1 LAILKKIL
9 LRDFVSGT
17 AVASELSRPTGLSS
31 LCYNAHCDNLMEVAL
46 FSIMSVCG
54 WMGGWVGGWVG
65 GCLFVTANTVETFD
79 VSSWCKARMSLKMAA
94 FFDALRHMDVMF

>member
-1 LAILKKIL
+1 MHACVPIREKLNRILLLKCLAILKKIL

-54 WMGGWVGGWVG
+54 WMGGWVGRWVG
-65 GCLFVTANTVETFD
+65 G
-79 VSSWCKARMSLKMAA
+79 WMSIC
-94 FFDALRHMDVMF
+94 HC